1 MVGSYPPRERSSQH
15 RVDGLTLVD
24 PQCHFGLDTLSWAR
38 RDAQVT
44 GLDFSPPAVAAARM
58 IAERAGIEAEF
69 IEANVYDAVEALGG
83 RRFDIVYTGLGALNW
98 LPDIE
103 RWARTMV
110 ELMASGGRFYLAEL
124 ALAAAGLRIE
134 WLHEHD
140 YTVDPRWP
148 FLCVDADRHYRMPP
162 DMPSLPLIYSLR
174 ASL

>member
-1 MVGSYPPRERSSQH
+1 
-15 RVDGLTLVD
+15 
-24 PQCHFGLDTLSWAR
+24 
-38 RDAQVT
+38 
-44 GLDFSPPAVAAARM
+44 
-58 IAERAGIEAEF
+58 
-69 IEANVYDAVEALGG
+69 
-83 RRFDIVYTGLGALNW
+83 
-98 LPDIE
+98 
-103 RWARTMV
+103 
-110 ELMASGGRFYLAEL
+110 LAEL